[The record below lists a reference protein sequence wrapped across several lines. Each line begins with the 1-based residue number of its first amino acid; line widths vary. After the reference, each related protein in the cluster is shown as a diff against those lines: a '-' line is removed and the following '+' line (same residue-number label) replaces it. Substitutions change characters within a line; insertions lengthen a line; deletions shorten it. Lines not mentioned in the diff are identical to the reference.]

1 MEEIEQIEF
10 SRVVTVV
17 DVVTKGSFDISA
29 TKEEL
34 EALNERMGFEG
45 IDELTFKGSISEVPN
60 SSDFLLKGTVSS
72 IVHVEYEN
80 GEKEQLDLSEDL
92 EVLLLNEMPEDDE
105 EFDSDFEIIEN
116 GTVDIGELASQYLSL
131 IVDPW
136 GALESME
143 ALFDMMEGDEE
154 EDGKVNPFKELRER
168 IEEESKKLE
177 K

>member
-10 SRVVTVV
+10 SRIVTIA
-17 DVVTKGSFDISA
+17 DVVAKGSFDISA

-34 EALNERMGFEG
+34 EALNERMGFES
-45 IDELTFKGSISEVPN
+45 IDQLEFKGSIEVVPN
-60 SSDFLLKGTVSS
+60 SPDYLLKGTFTS

-80 GEKEQLDLSEDL
+80 NEKEQLDLSEEI
-92 EVLLLNEMPEDDE
+92 EVLLLNELPEDDQ
-105 EFDSDFEIIEN
+105 DLDCDFELIEN

-136 GALESME
+136 GTLESME
-143 ALFDMMEGDEE
+143 AFFDMMEENEE
-154 EDGKVNPFKELRER
+154 GKVNPFKELRER